1 LQAKE
6 FAQRFGTDRSHP
18 RTIPFGRTLLAHL
31 VTFRRKFS
39 LAHRS
44 PFGVWRLAFG
54 GADEPS
60 GSFSMVDPLRTLELP
75 SGRDAHSQTTPRWR
89 RSAVSECLILP
100 PVVYSPIYLLGS
112 PLGRRRAGRLEVRP
126 GSNLD
131 RRRLIN
137 FVDGPFKDRVERLI
151 IH

>member
-1 LQAKE
+1 LRGKIPFALRDQGRTANPWHAIQKGVGWLQAKE

-39 LAHRS
+39 LAQRS
-44 PFGVWRLAFG
+44 PFTVWRLAFG
-54 GADEPS
+54 VWRRTNLRVR
-60 GSFSMVDPLRTLELP
+60 FNVDPLKTLELP

-112 PLGRRRAGRLEVRP
+112 PLGRRRSRAA
-126 GSNLD
+126 
-131 RRRLIN
+131 
-137 FVDGPFKDRVERLI
+137 
-151 IH
+151 